1 MGVRE
6 PLPLRPL
13 SGLAVSARMTD
24 PMDLHRDLAAVLA
37 DLELIEAFERTAR
50 YGSALRGWVS
60 DADGSRDTATREAE
74 VERLV
79 ELVFER
85 DGEGALRPRQ
95 LSAEHPQYR
104 AVAEARSR
112 LVSAL
117 EGGPLRSIERDE
129 EDRDWSHTIAQQ
141 RRLRAL
147 GSHASTAVPAAVLR
161 FMAAQCPRSMSLG
174 DVCDAVAMAFASAV
188 LRDAWERARVEEAA
202 AKISRL
208 RRDGAR
214 CGGRPRGTRQR
225 PSPALARA
233 AFGREL
239 VAWAVDVWL
248 ARASVQPSRSCLA
261 DYLPKPDRQADN
273 AVSAVCVAG
282 TTISGA

>member
-1 MGVRE
+1 
-6 PLPLRPL
+6 
-13 SGLAVSARMTD
+13 MTA

-60 DADGSRDTATREAE
+60 DADGTRDTATQEAE

-85 DGEGALRPRQ
+85 DAHGALRPREIPK
-95 LSAEHPQYR
+95 EHPRHR
-104 AVAEARSR
+104 AVADARAR
-112 LVSAL
+112 LVGAL
-117 EGGPLRSIERDE
+117 LGSSERSIERDE
-129 EDRDWSHTIAQQ
+129 EDRDWTHAIALQ

-161 FMAAQCPRSMSLG
+161 FMAARCPRSMSLG
-174 DVCDAVAMAFASAV
+174 EVCDAVAIAFASAV

-248 ARASVQPSRSCLA
+248 ARAHLMDGRRLPPTSSSPATPS
-261 DYLPKPDRQADN
+261 
-273 AVSAVCVAG
+273 
-282 TTISGA
+282 